1 MPQTLSI
8 VIPVYNGA
16 HYLRACLKHLNASLT
31 APIECL
37 VVDDGST
44 DESAAVAREFCATVI
59 SSPHQGAAA
68 ARNLGARAAKGD
80 ILLFLDA
87 DVCVH
92 PDTVWRTLWNFEADP
107 DLDALI
113 GSYDDAPGPEDFISQ
128 YRNLMH
134 CFVHQNGRVE
144 ASTFWTG
151 CGAIR
156 RSVLLDHSGFDPTHP
171 IEDIELGYRLAQ
183 AKRKVILDK
192 GLLVKHLKRWTF
204 WNLLKTDVLVRGIP
218 WTELILRD
226 RRMPNDLNVQV
237 NERISVALVFLLF
250 GLAAEGTIR
259 YGGYF
264 LTPFVA
270 ILIVMLAKYWVE
282 PPSRPQPAGVTF
294 LMGTAAA
301 GFIWLAYVHRDLP
314 MVPPVLLGYALLY
327 LRARYV
333 QDRKRRHYVTGLIYL
348 TYLLFAI
355 FFTLTFLPR
364 RPIVFGVYAVLLML
378 VIINREF
385 YLFFGKRRG
394 LITAV
399 AVIPFHLLY
408 HFYNGISFMVGSI
421 RYSWKA
427 LLKRQNQ
434 AEPFPTSTETP
445 LNGPQRG

>member
-1 MPQTLSI
+1 MSPTLSI
-8 VIPVYNGA
+8 IIPVYNSED
-16 HYLRACLKHLNASLT
+16 YLRGCLKHLNASLT
-31 APIECL
+31 SPLECI

-44 DESAAVAREFCATVI
+44 DNSAEVARQFGATVI
-59 SSPHQGAAA
+59 SSPHKGSAA
-68 ARNLGARAAKGD
+68 ARNLGARTAKGD

-92 PDTVWRTLWNFEADP
+92 RDTLGRTLWNFEADP
-107 DLDALI
+107 ELDALF
-113 GSYDDAPGPEDFISQ
+113 GSYDDSPGSQDFISQ

-134 CFVHQNGRVE
+134 CFMHQNARVE

-156 RSVLLDHSGFDPTHP
+156 RSLFLDYGGFDQTLAM
-171 IEDIELGYRLAQ
+171 EDVDLGYRLVQ
-183 AKRKVILDK
+183 GKRKLILDK
-192 GLLVKHLKRWTF
+192 GLLVKHLKRWTL
-204 WNLLKTDVLVRGIP
+204 WNVLKTDVLLRGIP

-226 RRMPNDLNVQV
+226 RRMPNDLNIQV
-237 NERISVALVFLLF
+237 NERVSVALVFLLF
-250 GLAAEGTIR
+250 VLGAEGTIR

-270 ILIVMLAKYWVE
+270 ILIVMLAKYWVD
-282 PPSRPQPAGVTF
+282 PPLRSQPAIVTVV
-294 LMGTAAA
+294 MGAAAA
-301 GFIWLAYVHRDLP
+301 GFIWLAYVHRLLP

-327 LRARYV
+327 LRGRYV
-333 QDRKRRHYVTGLIYL
+333 RDRWGRHYATGLVYFI
-348 TYLLFAI
+348 YLLFAV

-364 RPIVFGVYAVLLML
+364 RPVVFAVYAVLLLL

-408 HFYNGISFMVGSI
+408 HFYSGISFIVGSL
-421 RYSWKA
+421 RYGWKFGV
-427 LLKRQNQ
+427 RRHDRP
-434 AEPFPTSTETP
+434 EPVASK
-445 LNGPQRG
+445 Q